1 MKVREGDVLVCGT
14 KDCKVELTVTKD
26 CVSETC
32 SEACEIDATC
42 CKQPMELKEKSS

>member
-1 MKVREGDVLVCGT
+1 MKVHEGDVLVCGT
-14 KDCKVELTVTKD
+14 KDCKVELTVTKE